1 MGARWIK
8 ISVLYFA
15 IALAFGLFMHYTV
28 QLQWKAT
35 HAHIGV
41 LGWLSTG
48 FIGLIYSFYKEAA
61 ETALAKAQFWFYNIG
76 LPFLLVGM
84 MMVYLDVP
92 HWLFEFCVSGGGIA
106 VAFSAVLFVVNIFKH
121 VKCSTN

>member
-1 MGARWIK
+1 MMGAKWIK
-8 ISVLYFA
+8 VSVFYLLIVF
-15 IALAFGLFMHYTV
+15 AFGLFMHYTV

-41 LGWLSTG
+41 VGWLTTG
-48 FIGLIYSFYKEAA
+48 FIGLIYSTYKEAA
-61 ETALAKAQFWFYNIG
+61 ETGLAKAQFWLYNIG

-92 HWLFEFCVSGGGIA
+92 RWLFELFVSGGGIA
-106 VAFSAVLFVVNIFKH
+106 VALSVLLFFVNVFKY
-121 VKCSTN
+121 VR